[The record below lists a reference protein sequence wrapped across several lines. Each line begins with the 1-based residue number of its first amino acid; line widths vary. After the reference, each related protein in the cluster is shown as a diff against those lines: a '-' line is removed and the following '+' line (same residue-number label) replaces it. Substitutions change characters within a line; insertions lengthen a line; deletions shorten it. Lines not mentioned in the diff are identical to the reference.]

1 MSESLFPNLPVALPE
16 IGDQEIAA
24 VTRVLK
30 SGWVTQGPEVEAFE
44 LEFAT
49 YCGVAAAVAVS
60 NCTTAL
66 QLTLH
71 ALDVGK
77 GDEVITVSH
86 SFIATANA
94 VAHTGATPV
103 FVDISLHDL
112 NIDPGKVE
120 AAITDR
126 TKAILAVHQLGM
138 PCDLA
143 ALAKIANRY
152 GIHLLEDAACAIGSE
167 ILLDDEWRRIGR
179 PIGTAACFSFH
190 PRKILTTGDGGMICT
205 DDLLFS
211 ERLRK
216 LRQHGMS
223 VNDRQRHLAGAI
235 VFESYDEIGFNY
247 RLTDIQAAIGREQLR
262 RLPQLLIRRREL
274 ATYYQRCLSRVAE
287 LRVPHDRHDTRS
299 NWQSFHIILPRGV
312 EQVRIMT
319 RLLSAGI
326 STRRGVMCAHLES
339 AYANTSCGRN
349 LVNSEFAR
357 DHSVILPLFPAMSEA
372 DIDRVVEAVEDALRL
387 ES

>member
-1 MSESLFPNLPVALPE
+1 
-16 IGDQEIAA
+16 
-24 VTRVLK
+24 
-30 SGWVTQGPEVEAFE
+30 
-44 LEFAT
+44 
-49 YCGVAAAVAVS
+49 
-60 NCTTAL
+60 
-66 QLTLH
+66 
-71 ALDVGK
+71 
-77 GDEVITVSH
+77 
-86 SFIATANA
+86 
-94 VAHTGATPV
+94 
-103 FVDISLHDL
+103 
-112 NIDPGKVE
+112 
-120 AAITDR
+120 
-126 TKAILAVHQLGM
+126 
-138 PCDLA
+138 
-143 ALAKIANRY
+143 
-152 GIHLLEDAACAIGSE
+152 
-167 ILLDDEWRRIGR
+167 
-179 PIGTAACFSFH
+179 
-190 PRKILTTGDGGMICT
+190 
-205 DDLLFS
+205 
-211 ERLRK
+211 
-216 LRQHGMS
+216 MS

-262 RLPQLLIRRREL
+262 RLPQLLLRRREL